1 MSIEFNQL
9 RELLQQQQKQ
19 FEEAQLKLIE
29 SLTQRLHIQTAAA
42 STATCYLT
50 SCAKLDLMGLD
61 WIEKLNLLEK
71 PINSICN
78 LTHAAPGDALEQTHI
93 ATRSLEDLSGAASAK
108 KPTPHKIGQEFE
120 TLAGPASSPDL
131 IGRKSGPNSQS

>member
-29 SLTQRLHIQTAAA
+29 SLTQRLHIQAAAA
-42 STATCYLT
+42 STVRPLQVNPRLRSYVN
-50 SCAKLDLMGLD
+50 KLRGGGVRR
-61 WIEKLNLLEK
+61 
-71 PINSICN
+71 NSTQIP
-78 LTHAAPGDALEQTHI
+78 LYHPQ
-93 ATRSLEDLSGAASAK
+93 SGAASAK

-131 IGRKSGPNSQS
+131 IG